1 MLMPT
6 TIEKKMIE
14 SIFGLAAAE
23 TMFSGTMSRI
33 RSTGDW
39 MTVRSGILSTSAPP
53 RSAPTPGRMVFTIT
67 RPTRQAARLVIT

>member
-14 SIFGLAAAE
+14 SMLGLAAAE
-23 TMFSGTMSRI
+23 TMLSGTMSRI

-39 MTVRSGILSTSAPP
+39 MTVRSGIFSTSAPT
-53 RSAPTPGRMVFTIT
+53 RSAPSPGRIVFTST
-67 RPTRQAARLVIT
+67 SPTRQAARLVIT